1 MEISDLAIS
10 MLDAFDNS
18 NEGLAIWSKDDK
30 LVGFNKKYSKIFKR
44 NMSIE
49 AKVGLEFIAS
59 YKTALKIPGAIL
71 NKKDIEERLSLRE
84 KARVT

>member
-1 MEISDLAIS
+1 MEISDLARS

-18 NEGLAIWSKDDK
+18 NEGLAIWGKDDK

-49 AKVGLEFIAS
+49 AKVGLEFISS
-59 YKTALKIPGAIL
+59 YKAALTIPGSIL
-71 NKKDIEERLSLRE
+71 NKEDIEEIQ
-84 KARVT
+84 KKYI